1 MFRVLKALVVIIL
14 KNITLQRGL
23 YSLAFLSFG
32 VGDGITSAYMMSTQ
46 SPYSEANPVIRA
58 SLMIEGFD
66 GMVLF
71 KLWMTLIM
79 LLAIYVKSYSNGYWT
94 VNCVLFAIIAGGLIG
109 IYSNMSVING
119 AVPPEPGG
127 ILLIYAAMVLI
138 FIQIGNF
145 IDTRITCEH

>member
-1 MFRVLKALVVIIL
+1 MSRVLKALVIIIL

-23 YSLAFLSFG
+23 YCLAFLAFG
-32 VGDGITSAYMMSTQ
+32 VGDGITSAYMMNTLV
-46 SPYSEANPVIRA
+46 PYSEANPVIRA
-58 SLMIEGFD
+58 LFMIEGFD

-71 KLWMTLIM
+71 KLWITFMM

-94 VNCVLFAIIAGGLIG
+94 VNGVLFAIIAGGLMG

-127 ILLIYAAMVLI
+127 TLLIYAAMVLI
-138 FIQIGNF
+138 FIQIGSF
-145 IDTRITCEH
+145 IDTHIACKH